1 MALVDGRKR
10 IQITLGEKT
19 LENLEAYCERSGMS
33 RSSYI
38 EYVIASSLDT
48 ATEMKRNIEAA
59 MTQVVRSEIQE

>member
-1 MALVDGRKR
+1 MTQVDGRKR

-19 LENLEAYCERSGMS
+19 LQNLESYCERSGMS